1 VEDEDSAVIGYVHQL
16 DVLGEGEGT
25 AVLEQLRPAMF
36 LVPGTP
42 VDRALAR
49 LRSGGQRLA
58 VVGTSERPEGLVT
71 LKDVLEEISGDLAG
85 W

>member
-1 VEDEDSAVIGYVHQL
+1 
-16 DVLGEGEGT
+16 
-25 AVLEQLRPAMF
+25 MF